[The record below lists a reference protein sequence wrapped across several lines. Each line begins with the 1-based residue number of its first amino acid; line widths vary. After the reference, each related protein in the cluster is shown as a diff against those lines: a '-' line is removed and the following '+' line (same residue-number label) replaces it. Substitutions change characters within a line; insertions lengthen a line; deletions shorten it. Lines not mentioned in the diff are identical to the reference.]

1 MRSVLMGRESG
12 SGGRGWGEHAK
23 GALRYGFA
31 GSLLAL
37 FWLFTG
43 SLHAGRP
50 DPMVAVLL
58 PSCGF
63 IGGVIWYATGRAS
76 LRGWWWYYLRAALIG
91 LISGAVFITVGL
103 ATQPGDV
110 TWGLVLV
117 ALPFCAVAGVIVGWY
132 MKGRT

>member
-1 MRSVLMGRESG
+1 MERESG

-23 GALRYGFA
+23 GALRYGIA
-31 GSLLAL
+31 GSLLAV
-37 FWLFTG
+37 FWLLTG

-76 LRGWWWYYLRAALIG
+76 IRGWWWYYLRAALIG
-91 LISGAVFITVGL
+91 LVTGLVFAAVYY
-103 ATQPGDV
+103 ASQPSTV
-110 TWGLVLV
+110 TWKQVFVVLP
-117 ALPFCAVAGVIVGWY
+117 LCAVAGVIVGRY